1 MKLWSKMSL
10 ITAAA
15 LLVSMGISGAAVI
28 YHSAQYNREKT
39 VENYE
44 QQLKSTA
51 YGVARELEYEP
62 LKNFSEVAAN
72 SYYNYV
78 IKKYDASMYILIEG
92 ERVLCNMTSFE
103 LTDPGD
109 ERWGGLEAY
118 SVIQKLGGR
127 YMLVIGSR
135 MPMNSRIPVTGNSD
149 YKLVLVRDIS
159 NIYEDIRTQA
169 FFYVLIY
176 FAAAL
181 AAVILVILMTG
192 KVLKPLCELQQAAQD
207 ISKGILARRAD
218 VHTSD
223 EIGDMAS
230 SFNDM
235 AEQIENQV
243 TELSLES
250 ERRRQM
256 LGSLTHE
263 MKTPMTS
270 IMGYADSLM
279 HVKLKEEQKERA
291 LRHIY
296 EECGRLERI
305 SSKLMSLIGMYDNDS
320 ICMEEVYI
328 NDLFASVAEMEE
340 NNLKK
345 KNITLRYSC
354 HMEQRILDK
363 DLMISLLTN
372 LVDNAIKASDAGSDI
387 FMKAD
392 GNRITVRDSGSGIP
406 EDEISRVTE
415 AFYMVDKARSRKAGG
430 CGLGLALCGKI
441 AELHGA
447 ELEIK
452 SREGAG
458 TEVSIVFDDI

>member
-10 ITAAA
+10 ITAVA
-15 LLVSMGISGAAVI
+15 LLVSLGISGAAVI
-28 YHSAQYNREKT
+28 YHSAHYNREKT

-62 LKNFSEVAAN
+62 FKNFSEVAAN
-72 SYYNYV
+72 SYYNYI

-103 LTDPGD
+103 LTNPGD
-109 ERWGGLEAY
+109 ERWGGLEAD
-118 SVIQKLGGR
+118 SIIQKLGDR
-127 YMLVIGSR
+127 YILVVGSR
-135 MPMNSRIPVTGNSD
+135 MPMDSRVPVTESSD

-159 NIYEDIRTQA
+159 DIYEDIRTQA

-176 FAAAL
+176 LVAAFT
-181 AAVILVILMTG
+181 AVILVILTTR
-192 KVLKPLCELQQAAQD
+192 KVLKPLRELQHAAQD

-223 EIGDMAS
+223 EIGDMAK
-230 SFNDM
+230 SFNGM

-296 EECGRLERI
+296 EECGRLGRI

-328 NDLFASVAEMEE
+328 NDLFSSVAEIEE
-340 NNLKK
+340 SNLKK
-345 KNITLRYSC
+345 KNITLRSSC
-354 HMEQRILDK
+354 HMEKRLLDK
-363 DLMISLLTN
+363 DLIISLLTN

-387 FMKAD
+387 FMEAN
-392 GNRITVRDSGSGIP
+392 GNRITVCDLGFGIP
-406 EDEISRVTE
+406 EDEIPRVTE

-458 TEVSIVFDDI
+458 TEVSIVFDGM

>member
-1 MKLWSKMSL
+1 MKLWVKMSF

-15 LLVSMGISGAAVI
+15 LLISTGMAGAAVI
-28 YHSAQYNREKT
+28 YHSARYNREKT

-44 QQLKSTA
+44 QQLKSTTYA
-51 YGVARELEYEP
+51 VGKELEYEP
-62 LKNFSEVAAN
+62 LQNYSETAAN
-72 SYYNYV
+72 SFYHYV

-92 ERVLCNMTSFE
+92 DQVLCNMTPFE
-103 LTDPGD
+103 LNNPGD
-109 ERWGGLEAY
+109 NRWDSLKAY
-118 SVIQKLGGR
+118 SMIQKLEDRYILIIGGR
-127 YMLVIGSR
+127 
-135 MPMNSRIPVTGNSD
+135 MPFAGKGD

-159 NIYEDIRTQA
+159 NMYEDIRAQA

-176 FAAAL
+176 L
-181 AAVILVILMTG
+181 AAVLTAVVLVFLMTR
-192 KVLKPLCELQQAAQD
+192 KALAPLRELRHAAQD
-207 ISKGILARRAD
+207 ISKGSLERRVG
-218 VHTSD
+218 VHTRD
-223 EIGDMAS
+223 EIGDVAAA
-230 SFNDM
+230 FNSM

-256 LGSLTHE
+256 MGSLTHE

-270 IMGYADSLM
+270 IMGYIDSLL
-279 HVKLKEEQKERA
+279 HVNLKEEQKERA
-291 LRHIY
+291 LQHVY
-296 EECGRLERI
+296 AECGRLERL
-305 SSKLMSLIGMYDNDS
+305 SSKLMSLISMYDNDS

-328 NDLFASVAEMEE
+328 NDLFSSVAELEE

-345 KNITLRYSC
+345 KNITLSYSC
-354 HMEQRILDK
+354 QMEKRLLDK

-372 LVDNAIKASDAGSDI
+372 LVDNAIKASSTESDI
-387 FMKAD
+387 FMEAG
-392 GNRITVRDSGSGIP
+392 GNRITVRDAGCGIP

-447 ELEIK
+447 KLEIT
-452 SREGAG
+452 SRAGAG
-458 TEVSIVFDDI
+458 TEVSVIFSDREI

>member
-15 LLVSMGISGAAVI
+15 LLISMGISGTAVI

-51 YGVARELEYEP
+51 YGVAKELEYEP

-78 IKKYDASMYILIEG
+78 IRKYDASMYILIEG
-92 ERVLCNMTSFE
+92 EKVLCNMTSFE

-109 ERWGGLEAY
+109 ERWGGLEAN
-118 SVIQKLGGR
+118 SIIQKLGDR
-127 YMLVIGSR
+127 YMLVMGSR
-135 MPMNSRIPVTGNSD
+135 LPMNSLIPVTGSSD

-159 NIYEDIRTQA
+159 YIYKDIRTQA

-176 FAAAL
+176 LAATV
-181 AAVILVILMTG
+181 AAVILVTLMTG
-192 KVLKPLCELQQAAQD
+192 KVLKPLRELQHAAWD
-207 ISKGILARRAD
+207 ISKGILKRRAD
-218 VHTSD
+218 VHMGD

-230 SFNDM
+230 SFNEM

-328 NDLFASVAEMEE
+328 NDLLLSVLEMEE

-354 HMEQRILDK
+354 HMEKRLLDK

-387 FMKAD
+387 FMEAD
-392 GNRITVRDSGSGIP
+392 GSRITVRDSGCGIP
-406 EDEISRVTE
+406 EYEISRVTE

-458 TEVSIVFDDI
+458 TEVSIVFDGA

>member
-1 MKLWSKMSL
+1 MKLWIKMSV

-28 YHSAQYNREKT
+28 YHSARYNREKT
-39 VENYE
+39 IENYE
-44 QQLKSTA
+44 QQLNVAA
-51 YGVARELEYEP
+51 YAVSRELEYEP
-62 LKNFSEVAAN
+62 LKNFSEAAAN
-72 SYYNYV
+72 AYYHYV
-78 IKKYDASMYILIEG
+78 IKKYDDSMYILVKG
-92 ERVLCNMTSFE
+92 EQVLCNLTPFE
-103 LTDPGD
+103 LNNPGD
-109 ERWGGLEAY
+109 DRWGRPEAY
-118 SVIQKLGGR
+118 SMIQKIENR
-127 YMLVIGSR
+127 YILVTGSR
-135 MPMNSRIPVTGNSD
+135 LPVTGDSE

-169 FFYVLIY
+169 FFYVRIY
-176 FAAAL
+176 L
-181 AAVILVILMTG
+181 AAVLMAVVLVFLMIKKT
-192 KVLKPLCELQQAAQD
+192 LTPLRELQRAAQD
-207 ISKGILARRAD
+207 ISEGRLERRAK

-223 EIGDMAS
+223 EIGDMAAA
-230 SFNDM
+230 FNGM

-270 IMGYADSLM
+270 IMGYADSLL
-279 HVKLKEEQKERA
+279 HVNLKEAQKESA
-291 LRHIY
+291 LQHIY
-296 EECGRLERI
+296 TECGRLVRI

-320 ICMEEVYI
+320 ICMEEVSV
-328 NDLFASVAEMEE
+328 NDLFFAVAEMEDS
-340 NNLKK
+340 NLKK
-345 KNITLRYSC
+345 KNMTLSSSC
-354 HMEQRILDK
+354 HMDKRIMDK

-372 LVDNAIKASDAGSDI
+372 LVENAVKASKTGSDVI
-387 FMKAD
+387 MEAKED
-392 GNRITVRDSGSGIP
+392 RITVRDFGCGIP

-447 ELEIK
+447 ELEITSK
-452 SREGAG
+452 PGEG
-458 TEVSIVFDDI
+458 TEVSVIWRNV

>member
-1 MKLWSKMSL
+1 
-10 ITAAA
+10 
-15 LLVSMGISGAAVI
+15 
-28 YHSAQYNREKT
+28 
-39 VENYE
+39 
-44 QQLKSTA
+44 
-51 YGVARELEYEP
+51 
-62 LKNFSEVAAN
+62 
-72 SYYNYV
+72 
-78 IKKYDASMYILIEG
+78 
-92 ERVLCNMTSFE
+92 
-103 LTDPGD
+103 
-109 ERWGGLEAY
+109 
-118 SVIQKLGGR
+118 
-127 YMLVIGSR
+127 MLVMGSR
-135 MPMNSRIPVTGNSD
+135 MPMNSGMPVTGSSD

-176 FAAAL
+176 LVAAL
-181 AAVILVILMTG
+181 TAVILVILMTG
-192 KVLKPLCELQQAAQD
+192 KVLKPLRELQHAAQD

-223 EIGDMAS
+223 EIGDMAK
-230 SFNDM
+230 SFNGM

-243 TELSLES
+243 MELSLES

-270 IMGYADSLM
+270 IMGYADSLI

-320 ICMEEVYI
+320 ICMEMVDI
-328 NDLFASVAEMEE
+328 NDLFSSVAEMEE
-340 NNLKK
+340 HNLKK

-354 HMEQRILDK
+354 HMEKRLLDK
-363 DLMISLLTN
+363 DLMISSLTN
-372 LVDNAIKASDAGSDI
+372 LVDNAIKASDYGSDI
-387 FMKAD
+387 YMEANV
-392 GNRITVRDSGSGIP
+392 NRITVRDSGCGIP

-415 AFYMVDKARSRKAGG
+415 AFYMVDKARTRKAGG

-447 ELEIK
+447 WLEINSK
-452 SREGAG
+452 EGEG
-458 TEVSIVFDDI
+458 TEVSIVFDSI